1 VFDDRAAIPRWAK
14 VAVVGLEVLGVAGF
28 AVVLLLT
35 DDIATFLTDRV
46 GTWVVIVAALA
57 GTAIL
62 IWVAYLLFD
71 NCRGDAPRLRA
82 VVPRWIRWGS
92 LVVIAAAVGF
102 LLGVVFPRDTAEKP
116 ADTPTLIA
124 TSTIPRVQP

>member
-1 VFDDRAAIPRWAK
+1 VLEDRAAIQRWAK

-28 AVVLLLT
+28 AVFLLFA

-46 GTWVVIVAALA
+46 ATWVVIAAALA

-71 NCRGDAPRLRA
+71 
-82 VVPRWIRWGS
+82 
-92 LVVIAAAVGF
+92 
-102 LLGVVFPRDTAEKP
+102 KP
-116 ADTPTLIA
+116 
-124 TSTIPRVQP
+124 SRRRS